1 MSSGTRSLSA
11 SEERIMLSLWEVA
24 SVFSTVLN
32 MIVIMRS
39 VKNTGSWF
47 GTTKL
52 VPGKWNIVMWLMN
65 DTHYV
70 HYVNGIKTQ
79 IKPIGPALAYYVDTQ
94 TDNEWRINQNLDAG
108 NFSVGPIYRSMV
120 WSQVTGAHVEI
131 LPARI
136 TGLWRE
142 LKFVHNPWF

>member
-1 MSSGTRSLSA
+1 
-11 SEERIMLSLWEVA
+11 
-24 SVFSTVLN
+24 
-32 MIVIMRS
+32 MIFIMRS

-94 TDNEWRINQNLDAG
+94 ADNEWRINQNLDAG
-108 NFSVGPIYRSMV
+108 NFSVGPIEV
-120 WSQVTGAHVEI
+120 WFGRKSPVLMWRFYQQG
-131 LPARI
+131 LPDYD
-136 TGLWRE
+136 E
-142 LKFVHNPWF
+142 N